1 MHLCLSTTQAS
12 RHLLPIPL
20 LFAKADAQRWRL
32 SKAAAIRFEHIL
44 PTRSEFCA
52 NHTQHHLGETYMESN
67 KIVPRKE
74 PTGMLA
80 YIIAAREIRTT
91 DVNRKV
97 LLLYYASN
105 VNTHGS
111 FFKSLLDI
119 SLDTG
124 LSESTVQRINK
135 DWQGQGL
142 LSWEKGSV
150 TRSLAN
156 TYRLDLS
163 KLQKAVESTRRNFE
177 GAEQRRRRKAADRAK
192 RYRERHAKLTVTQ

>member
-1 MHLCLSTTQAS
+1 
-12 RHLLPIPL
+12 
-20 LFAKADAQRWRL
+20 
-32 SKAAAIRFEHIL
+32 
-44 PTRSEFCA
+44 
-52 NHTQHHLGETYMESN
+52 MESN
-67 KIVPRKE
+67 KIAPRKE

-91 DVNRKV
+91 EVSRKL

-105 VNTHGS
+105 VGRQGS

-135 DWQGQGL
+135 DWQGKGL
-142 LSWEKGSV
+142 LAWEKGSV

-163 KLQKAVESTRRNFE
+163 KLQKAVESSRKAFE
-177 GAEQRRRRKAADRAK
+177 GAEQRSRRKAADRAK
-192 RYRERHAKLTVTQ
+192 KR

>member
-1 MHLCLSTTQAS
+1 
-12 RHLLPIPL
+12 
-20 LFAKADAQRWRL
+20 
-32 SKAAAIRFEHIL
+32 
-44 PTRSEFCA
+44 
-52 NHTQHHLGETYMESN
+52 MESN

-105 VNTHGS
+105 VNSHGS

-135 DWQGQGL
+135 DWQDKGI

>member
-1 MHLCLSTTQAS
+1 
-12 RHLLPIPL
+12 
-20 LFAKADAQRWRL
+20 
-32 SKAAAIRFEHIL
+32 
-44 PTRSEFCA
+44 
-52 NHTQHHLGETYMESN
+52 MESN
-67 KIVPRKE
+67 KTVPRKE

-80 YIIAAREIRTT
+80 YIIAAREIRTR
-91 DVNRKV
+91 DVRRKV

-105 VNTHGS
+105 VSSHGS

-135 DWQGQGL
+135 DWQDNGL

-156 TYRLDLS
+156 IYRLDLG
-163 KLQKAVESTRRNFE
+163 KLQQAVKSTRKNFE
-177 GAEQRRRRKAADRAK
+177 GAEQRSRRKAADRAK
-192 RYRERHAKLTVTQ
+192 RYRERHAKSTVTR